1 MAYVQKYM
9 FQVKQKIKISVF
21 NLITR
26 INEAKILVKHL
37 SWNCECKF
45 DSAAC
50 SSNQKWNNETCQC
63 ECKNYQTCK
72 EDYSNP
78 IICICENGKYLGTI
92 TGNYYWQKSLDYLMK
107 FWMSQVV
114 Y

>member
-9 FQVKQKIKISVF
+9 LQVKQKIKISVF

-92 TGNYYWQKSLDYLMK
+92 IGNYYWQKSLDYLMK
-107 FWMSQVV
+107 L
-114 Y
+114 